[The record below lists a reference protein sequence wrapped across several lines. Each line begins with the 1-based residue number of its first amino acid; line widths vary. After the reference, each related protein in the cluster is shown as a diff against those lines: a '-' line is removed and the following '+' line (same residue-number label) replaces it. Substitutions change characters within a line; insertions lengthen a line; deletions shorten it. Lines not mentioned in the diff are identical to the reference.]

1 MAETYCL
8 KGRSNALAYESPG
21 MSVLQLRLDLPDL
34 IANPDKVALAS
45 APTVGLTSF
54 TGLAAGDTF
63 QLFQIP
69 AGTLVKSM
77 GLSVVT
83 AETLAATVALGDG
96 TSTAGFGAAKAINA
110 VASQIT
116 LVGDAFGPDNTTGK
130 FYVAADTLDALTAA
144 QVAVA
149 AVIDFWAEVLK
160 VTNV

>member
-1 MAETYCL
+1 MAVYTF
-8 KGRSNALAYESPG
+8 KGRAASLVYESPG
-21 MSVLQLRLDLPDL
+21 MSVIKTRLDLPDL

-45 APTVGLTSF
+45 APTVGLTAF
-54 TGLAAGDTF
+54 AGLAAADTF

-77 GLSVVT
+77 GMSIVT
-83 AETLAATVALGDG
+83 AETLAAKIELGDG
-96 TSTAGFGAAKAINA
+96 SSTAGFGAAKLINS

-130 FYVAADTLDALTAA
+130 FYVAADTLDALTSD
-144 QVAVA
+144 QVSVA

>member
-1 MAETYCL
+1 MATYTL
-8 KGRSNALAYESPG
+8 KGRTNALAYQAPG

-34 IANPDKVALAS
+34 IANPDKVALSS

-54 TGLAAGDTF
+54 AGLAVADVF

-77 GLSVVT
+77 GMSIVT
-83 AETLAATVALGDG
+83 AETLAATIALGDG
-96 TSTAGFGAAKAINA
+96 ASTAGFGAAKATNA
-110 VASQIT
+110 VGSQIT

-130 FYVAADTLDALTAA
+130 FYVSADTLDALVAA
-144 QVAVA
+144 QAMEA

-160 VTNV
+160 VN